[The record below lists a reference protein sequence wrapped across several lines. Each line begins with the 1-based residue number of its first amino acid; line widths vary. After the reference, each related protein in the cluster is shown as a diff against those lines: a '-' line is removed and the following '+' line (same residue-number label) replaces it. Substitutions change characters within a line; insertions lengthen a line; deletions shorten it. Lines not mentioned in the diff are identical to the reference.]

1 MGIQSTMTEVSAGLR
16 APPVHPHAAGD
27 DIASLAGLN
36 AEQRAAALHGP
47 HGPHGPH
54 APHAP
59 HATSAPHPALLVLA
73 GAGTGKTLTLAARVA
88 WMVQQ
93 GGDPQR
99 LLLVTFSR
107 RAAFE
112 MAQRAGRLLHRAA
125 GLPASVAPPQLP
137 WCGTFHGI
145 AARLLREEARH
156 VGLAEGFTVLDRGD
170 AEDLLAQVRQQLGQA
185 ETTGRLRFPLAGTC
199 LSIHSR
205 CVNTQEPLGCV
216 LAQHFPWCAVHE
228 GALGALFA
236 AYAQAKAAQH
246 ALDFDDLLL
255 AWWHLLQHPATAA
268 KLRARFDHVLVDE
281 VQDVNALQA
290 DIIHALRP
298 GGLGLTA
305 VGDDA
310 QAIYAFR
317 GASPE
322 HLRALP
328 GRCTPPARVLSL
340 TQNYRCTP
348 AILAAANA
356 VIAQAAGGQALKL
369 WSARAD
375 GLRPRLVT
383 VADEAAE
390 ARGVADAVL
399 ADREAGVLL
408 RRQAVLFRTATH
420 SAALELELVRR
431 QVPFVKYGGLR
442 FLEAAHIKDVL
453 AVLRWADNPAAR
465 LAAARCA
472 RLVPGMGPASVAR
485 LLQTPGGDVSNFQP
499 PRNAAGWPALCGLM
513 QTLREA
519 PAWPADLQRAI
530 AWYQPHLE
538 RLFDDHRVRRG
549 DLDTLLRLAQSH
561 GSRTRFVTELT
572 LDPPAATGDEAGPP
586 HRDDDYLVLSTLHSS
601 KGQEWSAVHL
611 LRMVDGCMPAD
622 LATGRADEIEEER
635 RLLYV
640 GMTRARDSLT
650 LWLPQRFH
658 ITQQRQWGERHLYA
672 PRTRF
677 ITEAELGHFDQAVL
691 AGPDAAAPLL
701 PLLPDTQGATLDL
714 ASLLRGTWAA
724 GGKPP
729 PAAGEAGQNEG

>member
-1 MGIQSTMTEVSAGLR
+1 MAEAAPALLARPPSTGT
-16 APPVHPHAAGD
+16 
-27 DIASLAGLN
+27 DIAALAGLN
-36 AEQRAAALHGP
+36 AEQRAAALH
-47 HGPHGPH
+47 
-54 APHAP
+54 AAQ
-59 HATSAPHPALLVLA
+59 ATHPALLVLA
-73 GAGTGKTLTLAARVA
+73 GAGTGKTMTLATRVA
-88 WMVQQ
+88 WLVQQ
-93 GGDPQR
+93 GADPQR

-107 RAAFE
+107 RAALE
-112 MAQRAGRLLHRAA
+112 MGQRAGRLLHQAA

-145 AARLLREEARH
+145 AARLLREEARQ

-170 AEDLLAQVRQQLGQA
+170 AEDLLAQVRQQQGLA
-185 ETTGRLRFPLAGTC
+185 ATTGRLRFPLAATC
-199 LSIHSR
+199 LAVHSR
-205 CVNTQEPLGCV
+205 CVNTQEPLARV

-228 GALGALFA
+228 AALLSLFT
-236 AYAQAKAAQH
+236 AYARAKAEQH

-268 KLRARFDHVLVDE
+268 RLRARFDHVLVDE

-290 DIIHALRP
+290 DIIHTLRP

-328 GRCTPPARVLSL
+328 GRCTPPARVLTL

-356 VIAQAAGGQALKL
+356 VIAMAAEGQALTL
-369 WSARAD
+369 WSARAE
-375 GLRPRLVT
+375 GPRPRLVT

-399 ADREAGVLL
+399 AEREAGILL

-465 LAAARCA
+465 FAAARCA

-485 LLQTPGGDVSNFQP
+485 LLQAPGDDLGGFQP
-499 PRNAAGWPALCGLM
+499 PRSAAGWPALCELM
-513 QTLREA
+513 QTLRDA
-519 PAWPADLQRAI
+519 PGWPLDLQRAI
-530 AWYQPHLE
+530 TWYQPHLE
-538 RLFDDHRVRRG
+538 RLYDDHRVRRG
-549 DLDTLLRLAQSH
+549 DLDTLLRLAQNH
-561 GSRTRFVTELT
+561 GSRSRFVTELT

-586 HRDDDYLVLSTLHSS
+586 HRDDDYLVLSTLHSA

-622 LATGRADEIEEER
+622 IATGRAEEIEEER

-640 GMTRARDSLT
+640 GMTRAKDSLT

-658 ITQQRQWGERHLYA
+658 ITQQRHWGERHLYA

-677 ITEAELGHFDQAVL
+677 IDETLLQHFDQAVL
-691 AGPDAAAPLL
+691 AGPEDAANALSPSPHLPNEAAAPLL
-701 PLLPDTQGATLDL
+701 DL
-714 ASLLRGTWAA
+714 TGLLRGTWAV
-724 GGKPP
+724 GGTSR
-729 PAAGEAGQNEG
+729 PAAGEAGQNAD

>member
-1 MGIQSTMTEVSAGLR
+1 MHH
-16 APPVHPHAAGD
+16 APVAD
-27 DIASLAGLN
+27 DIATLAGLN
-36 AEQRAAALHGP
+36 SDQRAAATQALQP
-47 HGPHGPH
+47 PQ
-54 APHAP
+54 
-59 HATSAPHPALLVLA
+59 ALLVLA
-73 GAGTGKTLTLAARVA
+73 GAGTGKTMTLATRVA
-88 WMVQQ
+88 WLVQQ
-93 GGDPQR
+93 GADLQR

-107 RAAFE
+107 RAAHE

-125 GLPASVAPPQLP
+125 GLPASVAAPQLP

-145 AARLLREEARH
+145 GARLLREEARH
-156 VGLAEGFTVLDRGD
+156 VGLAEGFTVLDRAD
-170 AEDLLAQVRQQLGQA
+170 AEDLLALVRQQQGLAQ
-185 ETTGRLRFPLAGTC
+185 TTGRLRFPLAGTC
-199 LSIHSR
+199 LAIHSR
-205 CVNTQEPLGCV
+205 CVNTQQPLADV

-228 GALGALFA
+228 AALAALFA
-236 AYAQAKAAQH
+236 AYAQAKASQH

-255 AWWHLLQHPATAA
+255 AWWHLLQHPVTAA
-268 KLRARFDHVLVDE
+268 RLRGRFDHVLVDE
-281 VQDVNALQA
+281 VQDINALQA
-290 DIIHALRP
+290 DIVHALRP

-328 GRCTPPARVLSL
+328 GRCTPPAQVLTL

-356 VIAQAAGGQALKL
+356 VIAQAGEGRALTL
-369 WSARAD
+369 WSRRAD
-375 GLRPRLVT
+375 GPRPRLVT

-399 ADREAGVLL
+399 AEREAGILL

-442 FLEAAHIKDVL
+442 FLESAHVKDVL
-453 AVLRWADNPAAR
+453 AALRWADNPAAR
-465 LAAARCA
+465 FAAARCA
-472 RLVPGMGPASVAR
+472 RLVPGMGPAAVAR
-485 LLQTPGGDVSNFQP
+485 LLDAPGGDLRQFPP
-499 PRNAAGWPALCGLM
+499 PRGAAGWPALCQLM

-519 PAWPADLQRAI
+519 PAWPADLKTVI
-530 AWYQPHLE
+530 DWYQPHLE
-538 RLFDDHRVRRG
+538 RLHDDHRVRRG
-549 DLDTLLRLAQSH
+549 DLDTLLRLASSHGGH
-561 GSRTRFVTELT
+561 GSRTRFITELT

-586 HRDDDYLVLSTLHSS
+586 HRDDDYLVLSTLHSA

-622 LATGRADEIEEER
+622 IATGRAAEIEEER

-640 GMTRARDSLT
+640 GMTRAKDSLT

-658 ITQQRQWGERHLYA
+658 VTQQRAWGERHLYA

-677 ITEAELGHFDQAVL
+677 ITDGDLQHFDQAVL
-691 AGPDAAAPLL
+691 AAAPAQDAGTAESADAAPLL
-701 PLLPDTQGATLDL
+701 DL
-714 ASLLRGTWAA
+714 AGLLRGTWAV
-724 GGKPP
+724 GSSTL
-729 PAAGEAGQNEG
+729 PAAGEAGQNAP

>member
-1 MGIQSTMTEVSAGLR
+1 MPTAHQA
-16 APPVHPHAAGD
+16 APDDTD

-36 AEQRAAALHGP
+36 PEQRAAALH
-47 HGPHGPH
+47 
-54 APHAP
+54 APQA
-59 HATSAPHPALLVLA
+59 AHPALLVLA
-73 GAGTGKTLTLAARVA
+73 GAGTGKTMTLATRVA
-88 WMVQQ
+88 WLARQ
-93 GGDPQR
+93 GADLQR

-125 GLPASVAPPQLP
+125 GLPTSVAPPQLP

-156 VGLAEGFTVLDRGD
+156 VGLSEGFTVLDRAD
-170 AEDLLAQVRQQLGQA
+170 AEDLLSQVRQQQGLA
-185 ETTGRLRFPLAGTC
+185 ETTGRLRFPLASTC
-199 LSIHSR
+199 LAIHSR
-205 CVNTQEPLGCV
+205 CVNTREPLAQV
-216 LAQHFPWCAVHE
+216 LAQHFPWCALHDA
-228 GALGALFA
+228 ALTALFA

-255 AWWHLLQHPATAA
+255 AWWHLLQHPATST

-290 DIIHALRP
+290 DIVHALRP

-317 GASPE
+317 GASPA

-328 GRCTPPARVLSL
+328 GRCTPPALVLTL
-340 TQNYRCTP
+340 TQNYRSTP

-356 VIAQAAGGQALKL
+356 VIAQAPQGQALKL
-369 WSARAD
+369 WSGRAE
-375 GLRPRLVT
+375 GPRPRLVT

-399 ADREAGVLL
+399 AEREAGILL

-431 QVPFVKYGGLR
+431 QVPFVKFGGLR

-465 LAAARCA
+465 FAAARCA
-472 RLVPGMGPASVAR
+472 RLVPGVGPAAVAR
-485 LLQTPGGDVSNFQP
+485 LLAHPGPLRDFAP
-499 PRNAAGWPALCGLM
+499 PRGASGWPALCSLV
-513 QTLREA
+513 QQLQEA
-519 PAWPADLQRAI
+519 PAWPADLQRVVN
-530 AWYQPHLE
+530 WYQPHLE
-538 RLFDDHRVRRG
+538 RLFDDHRVRGG
-549 DLDTLLRLAQSH
+549 DLETLLRLAAGH
-561 GSRTRFVTELT
+561 GNRTRFVTELT

-586 HRDDDYLVLSTLHSS
+586 HRDDDYLVLSTLHSA

-611 LRMVDGCMPAD
+611 LRMVDGSMPAD
-622 LATGRADEIEEER
+622 LATGRAEDIEEER

-640 GMTRARDSLT
+640 GMTRAKDSLT

-658 ITQQRQWGERHLYA
+658 VTQQRAWGERHLYA

-677 ITEAELGHFDQAVL
+677 VGGDLLGHFDQMSLGGLDVQPP
-691 AGPDAAAPLL
+691 GL
-701 PLLPDTQGATLDL
+701 PLLQADAVPMLDL

-724 GGKPP
+724 GDAPRP
-729 PAAGEAGQNEG
+729 VAGEAGQNAD